1 MNTQRETMPVGT
13 IVTTRTEYPGVTVN
27 NMTHGYLPAGAVGT
41 VIEHTQDGRAV
52 VHFPGY
58 GYHTAKEW
66 DAEIEVKAPLQQIAN
81 ILSNGAVMPT
91 ERMRAIA
98 EVLHRE
104 GISPEWLNPLSSLRD
119 WPEGAEFKQAKH

>member
-1 MNTQRETMPVGT
+1 MSNQKETMRVGT

-27 NMTHGYLPAGAVGT
+27 DMTYGYLPAGVTGN

-58 GYHTAKEW
+58 GHHTAKEW
-66 DAEIEVKAPLQQIAN
+66 DAEIEVKPALQLIAN
-81 ILSNGAVMPT
+81 ILSNGSVTPT

-98 EVLHRE
+98 EVLYRE
-104 GISPEWLNPLSSLRD
+104 GVQPEWLNSLSSLRD
-119 WPEGAEFKQAKH
+119 WPAGTEFKGAKH